1 MKFIFGTN
9 IKKTLVRVFLIVLF
23 SYVFFGIVMLFF
35 QRDLIYYPTDKD
47 FWTCNVSDTSAKKVE
62 INGERGLLSKGTTDR
77 IIIFYHGNQDS
88 ACNWRYIP
96 NHFGFA
102 GDTTLVLEYP
112 GYAGDDREITK
123 ENLFAHVDQV
133 HAWLETQEYKEVYLV
148 SYSIGGALASYHA
161 SLGADKLLMFAP
173 FDSLINVIWD
183 KHLYYPEWMLYD
195 DYNNTELLLQSDL
208 DQLLIM
214 HGGKDTVIDQKRSVR
229 LAQQLNRKIK
239 VDRIVVPDAGHQNLL
254 QGNPFNKIIDQFLLQ

>member
-1 MKFIFGTN
+1 
-9 IKKTLVRVFLIVLF
+9 
-23 SYVFFGIVMLFF
+23 MLFF
-35 QRDLIYYPTDKD
+35 QRDLIYYPTGKD
-47 FWTCNVSDTSAKKVE
+47 FWSCNTSDTTSEKVE
-62 INGERGLLSKGTTDR
+62 INGERGLLSLGETDR

-96 NHFGFA
+96 NHFGFV

-133 HAWLETQEYKEVYLV
+133 RAWLETQQYEEVYLV

-195 DYNNTELLLQSDL
+195 NYNNISLLKQSDTEIY
-208 DQLLIM
+208 IM
-214 HGGKDTVIDQKRSVR
+214 HGEEDTVIDESRSKA
-229 LAQQLNRKIK
+229 LTEQLGSR
-239 VDRIVVPDAGHQNLL
+239 VQERIIVPGAGHQNLL
-254 QGNPFNKIIDQFLLQ
+254 QGNPFNQIIDKFLLK